1 MLVRLFLVFAAVIN
15 IPCKDGEDVEDM
27 EVSGS
32 EASEGLC
39 PESTSNSDCGECCGG
54 HAPHPTL
61 SMSPRSPN
69 IIPGRD
75 STRSPV
81 DPIPRGPGHFFTP
94 RFPDEYDLSLLRSPP
109 IFLEVPEK
117 AISWIITVVF

>member
-1 MLVRLFLVFAAVIN
+1 MIN

-69 IIPGRD
+69 IIPGRANRTEID
-75 STRSPV
+75 FALSFGAVIVKIICPKLA
-81 DPIPRGPGHFFTP
+81 PRP
-94 RFPDEYDLSLLRSPP
+94 SLLSYTIR
-109 IFLEVPEK
+109 K
-117 AISWIITVVF
+117 IINV

>member
-1 MLVRLFLVFAAVIN
+1 MLVRLFLVFADVIN

-75 STRSPV
+75 GTRSTEDPV
-81 DPIPRGPGHFFTP
+81 PRGAGHFFTP
-94 RFPDEYDLSLLRSPP
+94 QFPEEYNLSLLE
-109 IFLEVPEK
+109 LPEIPSTI
-117 AISWIITVVF
+117 A

>member
-1 MLVRLFLVFAAVIN
+1 MLVRLFLVLAVVIN

-75 STRSPV
+75 GTR
-81 DPIPRGPGHFFTP
+81 TP
-94 RFPDEYDLSLLRSPP
+94 FP
-109 IFLEVPEK
+109 EVPGIFSPLVEIGLTVWLKTGRAK
-117 AISWIITVVF
+117 AYLEYEPTISKYYSR

>member
-1 MLVRLFLVFAAVIN
+1 MLVRRFLVFTVAIN

-75 STRSPV
+75 GTRTLVPEVPCNFLLPDSLRNIVYNSLNSP
-81 DPIPRGPGHFFTP
+81 R
-94 RFPDEYDLSLLRSPP
+94 SLPL
-109 IFLEVPEK
+109 LLDVPEK
-117 AISWIITVVF
+117 AFFLIV

>member
-1 MLVRLFLVFAAVIN
+1 MLVRLFLVLAVVIN

-75 STRSPV
+75 GTRTPFPEVPCNFLLPDSLRNIVYNSLNSP
-81 DPIPRGPGHFFTP
+81 R
-94 RFPDEYDLSLLRSPP
+94 SLPL
-109 IFLEVPEK
+109 LLDVPEK
-117 AISWIITVVF
+117 AFFLIV

>member
-1 MLVRLFLVFAAVIN
+1 MLVRPFLVLADVIN

-69 IIPGRD
+69 IIPGK
-75 STRSPV
+75 
-81 DPIPRGPGHFFTP
+81 
-94 RFPDEYDLSLLRSPP
+94 LLNNGAKRNH
-109 IFLEVPEK
+109 
-117 AISWIITVVF
+117 

>member
-1 MLVRLFLVFAAVIN
+1 MLVRLFLVFAVVIN
-15 IPCKDGEDVEDM
+15 ILCKDGEDVEDM

-69 IIPGRD
+69 IIPG
-75 STRSPV
+75 T
-81 DPIPRGPGHFFTP
+81 HCCFFTIMNMKQGHLLIL
-94 RFPDEYDLSLLRSPP
+94 LSRLFSYL
-109 IFLEVPEK
+109 
-117 AISWIITVVF
+117 

>member
-1 MLVRLFLVFAAVIN
+1 MLVSLFLVFAVVIN

-75 STRSPV
+75 GTRTPKVRGIFRNIIYQSLNSPK
-81 DPIPRGPGHFFTP
+81 
-94 RFPDEYDLSLLRSPP
+94 SLPLL
-109 IFLEVPEK
+109 LEVPEK
-117 AISWIITVVF
+117 AIFLIV

>member
-1 MLVRLFLVFAAVIN
+1 MLVRPFLVFADVIN

-69 IIPGRD
+69 IIPGRANCTEID
-75 STRSPV
+75 
-81 DPIPRGPGHFFTP
+81 FA
-94 RFPDEYDLSLLRSPP
+94 LS
-109 IFLEVPEK
+109 FGAV
-117 AISWIITVVF
+117 TVKMIDFSN

>member
-1 MLVRLFLVFAAVIN
+1 MLVRRFLVFTVAIN

-75 STRSPV
+75 GCTRTPFPEVPCNFLLPDSLRNIVYNSLNSP
-81 DPIPRGPGHFFTP
+81 R
-94 RFPDEYDLSLLRSPP
+94 SLPL
-109 IFLEVPEK
+109 LLDVPEK
-117 AISWIITVVF
+117 AFFLIV

>member
-1 MLVRLFLVFAAVIN
+1 MLVRRFLVFTVAIN

-69 IIPGRD
+69 IIPGKLFY
-75 STRSPV
+75 SP
-81 DPIPRGPGHFFTP
+81 IRLGH
-94 RFPDEYDLSLLRSPP
+94 SVS
-109 IFLEVPEK
+109 
-117 AISWIITVVF
+117 

>member
-1 MLVRLFLVFAAVIN
+1 MPSLTVFSDVGKTFLVFAVVIN

-75 STRSPV
+75 GMRTLFPEVRAFFYSP
-81 DPIPRGPGHFFTP
+81 ILRG
-94 RFPDEYDLSLLRSPP
+94 
-109 IFLEVPEK
+109 I
-117 AISWIITVVF
+117 